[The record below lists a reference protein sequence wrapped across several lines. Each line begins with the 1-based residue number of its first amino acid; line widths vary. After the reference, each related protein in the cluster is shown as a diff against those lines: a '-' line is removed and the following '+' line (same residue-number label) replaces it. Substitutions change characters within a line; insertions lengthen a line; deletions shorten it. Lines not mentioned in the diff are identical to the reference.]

1 MTRDQYKITHSLYES
16 APEMLLD
23 EIAEIN
29 GILAKQKAKT
39 GETGSYR
46 FWLGVVDVMKFSW
59 DYFQDIRWLIK
70 KIQLLEIENR
80 WLKDW
85 NYKLSKRIEVFEMIK
100 ELKINGQFED
110 AVRRVDEIIAKGDQQ
125 FKPVNNQ
132 PDE

>member
-1 MTRDQYKITHSLYES
+1 
-16 APEMLLD
+16 
-23 EIAEIN
+23 
-29 GILAKQKAKT
+29 
-39 GETGSYR
+39 
-46 FWLGVVDVMKFSW
+46 MKFSW
-59 DYFQDIRWLIK
+59 DYFQDLRWLIK

-125 FKPVNNQ
+125 FNPDNNQ